1 MKTVVKERLDC
12 VARVLPAIAHRATE
26 WVSLGAR
33 FAEDGALLIGP
44 DPTVAPEYYRIRL
57 FPPAPEKWIEVFESR
72 YSIPLPAEYKRVL
85 MLVNGCSFFGLDL
98 FGVSDS
104 EMVDRKRQ
112 MPLQLAHAVSYWAAE
127 YGRPGAF
134 HFGAAD
140 WTDEMGCGYFWS
152 GEGPCAVLSSGRVL
166 RTWHSI
172 RELVADEVARLRDL
186 SS

>member
-1 MKTVVKERLDC
+1 MKAEVKKRLDC

-26 WVSLGAR
+26 MVSLGAKVTT
-33 FAEDGALLIGP
+33 DGALLIGP

-57 FPPAPEKWIEVFESR
+57 FPPAPEKWISLLESR
-72 YSIPLPAEYKRVL
+72 YAIRLPVEYRQVL
-85 MLVNGCSFFGLDL
+85 MLVNGCSFLGLEL

-112 MPLQLAHAVSYWAAE
+112 MPLQLAHAVSDWAAE

-134 HFGAAD
+134 HFGASD
-140 WTDEMGCGYFWS
+140 WTDEVDCGYFWS
-152 GEGPCAVLSSGRVL
+152 GEGPCTVLSSGSVL

-172 RELVADEVARLRDL
+172 RELVADEVVRLQNL